1 MVKAPF
7 DEATAKALE
16 NSLAPTLRELSAV
29 RADVIKR
36 VKARSITR
44 VPLGA
49 AGAFLWWVIL
59 QSTADAP
66 DLFDLIPLCGLGA
79 LLGYGWAMSKLNRDF
94 KRLYKDRVLPQLAAR
109 FGDLTYQHATSDR
122 IDALRAHRI
131 FRDFTEASVDD
142 EIVGSYRGLPVSIVE
157 VRLAGASTND
167 PSSVFDGLV
176 IEVVLPRNL
185 TGTTAVIAD
194 EGLLGNLKA
203 RLQSDSLQHVR
214 LEDPRFS
221 ERYQVYS
228 TDQIEARALL
238 TPAFITR
245 FSALAEMSGFWLPGA
260 LAEGNSLV
268 VALPKRSSVDLFE
281 PPDYWEGE
289 VTAGKTL
296 LALSQDIKAVLQM
309 ADAVIDL
316 DFWAKGRSPSAGP

>member
-1 MVKAPF
+1 VVKAPF

-29 RADVIKR
+29 RADVIKK
-36 VKARSITR
+36 VKARSVTR
-44 VPLGA
+44 VPLGV

-66 DLFDLIPLCGLGA
+66 DFFDLILLCGLGA
-79 LLGYGWAMSKLNRDF
+79 LLGYGWAMAKLDRDF

-109 FGDLTYQHATSDR
+109 FGDLTYQHAASAR
-122 IDALRAHRI
+122 VDALRAHRI
-131 FRDFTEASVDD
+131 FRDFTEASADD

-157 VRLAGASTND
+157 VRLAGASANE
-167 PSSVFDGLV
+167 PSAVFDGLL

-185 TGTTAVIAD
+185 AGTTAVVAD

-214 LEDPRFS
+214 LEDPRFA

-245 FSALAEMSGFWLPGA
+245 FAALAEMSGFWLPGA
-260 LAEGNSLV
+260 LAEGNSFV

-281 PPDYWEGE
+281 PPSYWESE
-289 VTAGKTL
+289 VTTGKTL
-296 LALSQDIKAVLQM
+296 LALSEDIKAVLEM

-316 DFWAKGRSPSAGP
+316 DFWAKAPRPSAGP

>member
-1 MVKAPF
+1 VVKAPF

-29 RADVIKR
+29 RADVIKK
-36 VKARSITR
+36 VKARSVTR
-44 VPLGA
+44 VPLGV

-66 DLFDLIPLCGLGA
+66 DFFDLILLCGLGA
-79 LLGYGWAMSKLNRDF
+79 LLGYGWAMAKLDRDF

-109 FGDLTYQHATSDR
+109 FGDLTYQHATSAR
-122 IDALRAHRI
+122 VDALRAHRI
-131 FRDFTEASVDD
+131 FRDFTEASADD

-157 VRLAGASTND
+157 LRLGGGSANE
-167 PSSVFDGLV
+167 PSAVFDGLL

-185 TGTTAVIAD
+185 AGTTAVVTD

-203 RLQSDSLQHVR
+203 RMRSDSLQHVR
-214 LEDPRFS
+214 LEDPRFA

-238 TPAFITR
+238 TPAFISR

-260 LAEGNSLV
+260 LAEGNSFV

-281 PPDYWEGE
+281 PPSYFEGE
-289 VTAGKTL
+289 VTTGKTL
-296 LALSQDIKAVLQM
+296 LALSNDIKAVLEM

-316 DFWAKGRSPSAGP
+316 DFWAKAPRPSAGP